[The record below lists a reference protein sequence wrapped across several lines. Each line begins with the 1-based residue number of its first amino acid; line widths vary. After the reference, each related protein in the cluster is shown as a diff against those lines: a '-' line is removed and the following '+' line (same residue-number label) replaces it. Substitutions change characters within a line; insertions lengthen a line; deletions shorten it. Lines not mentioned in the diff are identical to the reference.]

1 MHFPQTL
8 STLLQKWWTCHRA
21 MGDFSFQ
28 GKKKK
33 KKSIFNL
40 QQCFLKRSQYFFP
53 RVKPTFLYGNAP
65 VLQWS
70 CVTLLWSPSF
80 SRFSGKRSVVT
91 DLDSLLLIYS
101 FAFTL
106 FAGCF
111 FPTSTT
117 TLSEHCYAKYI
128 HIYKYYFIFLGGSGW
143 QEDHWDPKWKISY
156 QLIRILPSFI
166 PVLLMMFP
174 VLFICF
180 SVGFCANL
188 SLYLSKNDSFLSL
201 YLSKNV
207 RADPLLSS
215 CCATESGTTLLIWAD
230 LALFGIG
237 RSNS

>member
-33 KKSIFNL
+33 KNILNL

-53 RVKPTFLYGNAP
+53 RVKPTFLHGNAP

-117 TLSEHCYAKYI
+117 TLSEHCYATYI
-128 HIYKYYFIFLGGSGW
+128 HIYKYYFIFLGGKGVTGGSLR
-143 QEDHWDPKWKISY
+143 PKMKN
-156 QLIRILPSFI
+156 QLSADMDSPIFHSCSTVVVPCTIYLLLCR
-166 PVLLMMFP
+166 VLCQP
-174 VLFICF
+174 
-180 SVGFCANL
+180 
-188 SLYLSKNDSFLSL
+188 SFLSL
-201 YLSKNV
+201 YLLKNV